1 MGANKRYF
9 TSLRDYFSQKYSF
22 VEEEIIWETL
32 EAQEKKPKKIKKDE

>member
-9 TSLRDYFSQKYSF
+9 TNMREYFSQKYSF

-32 EAQEKKPKKIKKDE
+32 KTEEEKTDEKV